1 MSHDRFFKMLENVPR
16 IAPIWDQKNRSMN
29 CDLYA
34 HELGVMS
41 SGEVQMAKFFASLWN
56 NNNNVAEAEFD
67 LIYAVAF
74 ISSSERALIMGWIA
88 DPFWP

>member
-1 MSHDRFFKMLENVPR
+1 
-16 IAPIWDQKNRSMN
+16 
-29 CDLYA
+29 
-34 HELGVMS
+34 VMS

-67 LIYAVAF
+67 LINAVAF